1 VRTFEIDIMAEKA
14 AALGRTGARFERAL
28 AAYDEACADAESD
41 ARRREEL
48 GDAAARA
55 LWEFVVQR
63 EACGLRNTEA
73 ALREYAVP
81 AAVRR
86 RLGIM
91 RRR

>member
-1 VRTFEIDIMAEKA
+1 MAEKA
-14 AALGRTGARFERAL
+14 AALGRTATRFERAL
-28 AAYDEACADAESD
+28 AAYDQACDADAGDS
-41 ARRREEL
+41 RHEEL
-48 GDAAARA
+48 RDAAARA

-73 ALREYAVP
+73 VLREYAVP

-86 RLGIM
+86 RLGIV